1 MDAAFPPLDAMFLG
15 HAALAVSLS
24 FLIGLEFH
32 NYLRLEGGSLGFG
45 TLRTLTLLGAAGFL
59 FAALDPSRLFFCLGF
74 LVLASWLALYYRRR
88 LEEGK
93 TSLLEPLVALLAYVL
108 GLLSQVTPPW
118 FATGYAVFI
127 IFLLNAKPRLRS
139 FADTVPGQEIAT
151 VAKFVIMAGIV
162 LPLLPDRQI
171 ADFVPITFRQTWFAV
186 VAVSGISYLS
196 YVLQA
201 YVFKTRGLLAAGLL
215 GGLYSS
221 TATTAA
227 LSHRSADTDG
237 ALTSPALVLATA
249 MMYVR
254 LLVLA
259 AVLTPGSLQRLAAPF
274 LVAAVASVLAA
285 LLWVKLKAAGRQE
298 TQERRDSHPLE
309 FQVALLFAALFVVFA
324 TATGYVSAHY
334 SGSGLRL
341 LAFAIGFTEIDPFV
355 LSVLSGRFAI
365 SLHDA
370 VDAVVIATASNNL
383 LKAGLAFGLA
393 RSRRSVWPACAWLA
407 LLAAASFAYVLL

>member
-1 MDAAFPPLDAMFLG
+1 MDFSFPIVDVTFLRQ
-15 HAALAVSLS
+15 AALAVSLS
-24 FLIGLEFH
+24 FLIGLELH
-32 NYLRLEGGSLGFG
+32 NHLRHEGSGLGFG

-59 FAALDPSRLFFCLGF
+59 MSVLDPARLLFCLGF
-74 LVLASWLALYYRRR
+74 LVVALWLGMYYRQR
-88 LEEGK
+88 LREGHA
-93 TSLLEPLVALLAYVL
+93 SLIDPLVALLVYLL
-108 GLLSQVTPPW
+108 GLLTQVTPPW
-118 FATGYAVFI
+118 FAAGYAVFI
-127 IFLLNAKPRLRS
+127 IFLLNAKPRIHS
-139 FADTVPGQEIAT
+139 FADTVSGQEIAT
-151 VAKFVIMAGIV
+151 VTKFVVMAGIV

-196 YVLQA
+196 YALRT
-201 YVFKTRGLLAAGLL
+201 YVFKARGVLAAGVL

-221 TATTAA
+221 TATTVA
-227 LSHRSADTDG
+227 LAHQVRGSGS

-274 LVAAVASVLAA
+274 TVAALASVIAA
-285 LLWVKLKAAGRQE
+285 LLWIRLKAAGGQE
-298 TQERRDSHPLE
+298 AQEPTDNHPLE
-309 FQVALLFAALFVVFA
+309 FQVALLFAALFVTFA
-324 TATGYVSAHY
+324 TLTGYVSAHY

-355 LSVLSGRFAI
+355 LSVLSGHFVI

-370 VDAVVIATASNNL
+370 VDAVVIAAASNNL

-393 RSRRSVWPACAWLA
+393 RGSRGVWPACAWLG
-407 LLAAASFAYVLL
+407 LLAAASLLYVLL